1 MTSLI
6 LSGCNGRMGQTIT
19 RLCDER
25 EDLTIVAGID
35 PLGSSNGSSYPVF
48 ASPSECDVPAQV
60 LVDFSASAALGA
72 LLNYGKE
79 HKLPLVLASTGYNDD
94 QLAQIADAAKAI
106 PIFRSANFSVGV
118 NLLLELTRRAAQ
130 VLGEDFDVEIVERH
144 HNKKL
149 DAPSGTA
156 LMLADAAKEGLP
168 FAPQYV
174 YERHSVRQQ
183 RDHTE
188 IGISA
193 VRGGSIVG
201 DHEVIFAGEQE
212 VVELHHHA
220 ASREVFARGALRA
233 AVFMAEAERPGLYSM
248 TDLLAAIS

>member
-19 RLCDER
+19 RLCADR
-25 EDLTIVAGID
+25 DDLTVVAGID
-35 PLGSSNGSSYPVF
+35 PLGSAAASPYPVF
-48 ASPSECDVPAQV
+48 ATPRECRVPAQV
-60 LVDFSASAALGA
+60 LVDFSASAALDA
-72 LLNYGKE
+72 LLAYGRE
-79 HKLPLVLASTGYNDD
+79 RGLPLVLASTGYDD
-94 QLAQIADAAKAI
+94 AQLAQIGQAARDI

-130 VLGEDFDVEIVERH
+130 VLGEDFDIEIVERH

-156 LMLADAAKEGLP
+156 LMLADAAGNGLSFQP
-168 FAPQYV
+168 NYV
-174 YERHSVRQQ
+174 YDRHSVRQK
-183 RDHTE
+183 REHTE

-233 AVFMAEAERPGLYSM
+233 AAFLAKVDAPGLYSM
-248 TDLLAAIS
+248 NELLAAI

>member
-1 MTSLI
+1 MTRII
-6 LSGCNGRMGQTIT
+6 LSGCLGRMGRVIT
-19 RLCDER
+19 ELCEGHER
-25 EDLTIVAGID
+25 LTIAAGID
-35 PLGSSNGSSYPVF
+35 PVGSAAATPYPVF
-48 ASPSECDVPAQV
+48 PTPEECAVEADV
-60 LVDFSASAALGA
+60 LVDFSAPAALGA
-72 LLNYGKE
+72 LLTWARARSI
-79 HKLPLVLASTGYNDD
+79 PLVLASTGYSPE
-94 QLAQIADAAKAI
+94 QLEQIEAAAKAV
-106 PIFRSANFSVGV
+106 PIFRSANLSIGV

-144 HNKKL
+144 HNKKV

-168 FAPQYV
+168 FQPEYV
-174 YERHSVRQQ
+174 YDRHSVRKA
-183 RDHTE
+183 RDHAE

-193 VRGGSIVG
+193 VRGGTIVG

-233 AVFMAEAERPGLYSM
+233 AAFMAGVDAPGLYTM
-248 TDLLAAIS
+248 ADVLAAL

>member
-1 MTSLI
+1 MTKLI

-19 RLCDER
+19 RLCADR
-25 EDLTIVAGID
+25 DDLTIVAGID
-35 PLGSSNGSSYPVF
+35 PLGSATGSPYPVF
-48 ASPSECDVPAQV
+48 STPSECAIPAQA

-72 LLNYGKE
+72 LLAYGKE
-79 HKLPLVLASTGYNDD
+79 RRLPLVLASTGYDEE

-106 PIFRSANFSVGV
+106 PIFRSANLSVGV

-168 FAPQYV
+168 FQPQYV
-174 YERHSVRQQ
+174 YDRHSVRQQ
-183 RDHTE
+183 RARTE

-233 AVFMAEAERPGLYSM
+233 ATFMATVDKPGLYSM
-248 TDLLAAIS
+248 SDLLAAI